1 MSSYR
6 NSSARKVFDPIRF
19 TTREANIRFNAREA
33 FAAACAAQ
41 RVNGEYLKQGEYDE
55 QGDQKRIANKYLT
68 LDFLNSKFDIRDED
82 RELSEHVIRHFQS
95 LTFKILQG
103 DILSEF
109 ESKAMAYS
117 NSEDV
122 GLFEIGL
129 ISSLP
134 SCYLRNEA
142 KAVVNRR
149 IRDAVGHIGQVGD
162 KVQLELEVLR
172 CTHSQ
177 QWDTFF
183 ITGITPDNKSVFFSF
198 KRLIAKGTTMNI
210 EGKVKAHR
218 DDSTQLNYVKVM

>member
-1 MSSYR
+1 MARY
-6 NSSARKVFDPIRF
+6 ARKVVNEIRYN
-19 TTREANIRFNAREA
+19 TREV

-109 ESKAMAYS
+109 ESKAMACS
-117 NSEDV
+117 NSEDI
-122 GLFEIGL
+122 GLFEVGL

-134 SCYLRNEA
+134 SYYLRNRYLRNEA

-162 KVQLELEVLR
+162 KVQLELEVLH

-177 QWDTFF
+177 RWDTFF